1 VKKLF
6 DKIPEEEKENINKKS
21 QPDWTSPMLA
31 TLTHEYFSDEDWIY
45 ERKLDGERCLCFKNG
60 KKVELKSRNK
70 KVLNDTYPELVEVL
84 KKQDAKNFVADGEI
98 VAFDGDVTSF
108 SKLQNRM
115 HTKDTG
121 GRNVAVYYYLFDLLH
136 IEGHDVTGLE
146 LRYRKAILKRAL
158 SFDNKLRFT
167 AHRNKEGEKFHQ
179 EACKKGWEGV
189 IAKAADSRYVHSR
202 SKNWLKF
209 KCVNRQE
216 FVIGG
221 FTDPQG
227 TRIGFGALLIGYYD
241 NGDFHYAG
249 KVGTGYDDEM
259 LESLGQRLE
268 KIERK
273 SSPFEEEVDEK
284 GAHWV
289 KPKLVGEVG
298 FTEWTSDG
306 KLRHPRF
313 LGLRRDKK
321 ARDVIREK
329 AK

>member
-1 VKKLF
+1 
-6 DKIPEEEKENINKKS
+6 
-21 QPDWTSPMLA
+21 MLA
-31 TLTHEYFSDEDWIY
+31 TLTHDYFSDENWIY

-70 KVLNDTYPELVEVL
+70 RVLNDTYPELVKEL
-84 KKQDAKNFVADGEI
+84 EKQDTGNFIADGEI
-98 VAFDGDVTSF
+98 VAFEGDVTSF

-115 HTKDTG
+115 HSSESS
-121 GRNVAVYYYLFDLLH
+121 GRDVAVYYYLFDLLH
-136 IEGHDVTGLE
+136 VGGYDMTKLE
-146 LRYRKAILKRAL
+146 LRYRKAILKKAL
-158 SFDNKLRFT
+158 EFSNKLRFT
-167 AHRNKEGEKFHQ
+167 AHRNEEGKKYHQ

-189 IAKAADSRYVHSR
+189 IAKAADSTYAHSR

-209 KCVNRQE
+209 KCVNQQE

-227 TRIGFGALLIGYYD
+227 QRSGFGALLIGYYKD
-241 NGDFHYAG
+241 GDFHYAG

-259 LESLGQRLE
+259 LEKLGKKL
-268 KIERK
+268 KDIERK
-273 SSPFEEEVDEK
+273 SNPFEEDVKEK

-321 ARDVIREK
+321 AKNVEREK